1 MAFVALLQFMNHFS
15 DADEIHNSKIEM
27 QPEYYNAFVC
37 ESLNERYKIMRN
49 KLPIDPI
56 VEDGKDY
63 FYNQRGAKVY
73 KDINKQ
79 PMLPLHSGQNEFY
92 VLSVGF
98 SQNRTPL
105 VTISENDKPICYRL
119 PNEYSD
125 WTMTVVGFS
134 SMGERLFPSKV
145 LFSLIGGR
153 YLVDIL

>member
-1 MAFVALLQFMNHFS
+1 
-15 DADEIHNSKIEM
+15 M
-27 QPEYYNAFVC
+27 QPEYYNPFAC
-37 ESLNERYKIMRN
+37 ERLSERYKIMRN
-49 KLPIDPI
+49 KLPIVSVAKD
-56 VEDGKDY
+56 DKDY

-79 PMLPLHSGQNEFY
+79 PILPLHSGQNEFY

-98 SQNRTPL
+98 SQNRIPL
-105 VTISENDKPICYRL
+105 VTILETEKPMCYRL

-125 WTMTVVGFS
+125 WTMTVVGAAN
-134 SMGERLFPSKV
+134 MGERLFPSKV